1 MSAMSRYAV
10 ALLAAFGLV
19 SFAGAQESLKPED
32 LARIKGATVF
42 VKVGVPRSG
51 AIATG
56 SGFLLKSDGE
66 TGWLVTNHH
75 VVDLF
80 DGADEAKMLTTP
92 IEVVFDSGTE
102 KERAFKATIA
112 AFDPARDLAMLK
124 IEGAKNLPAPIEI
137 DDGIELRE
145 TMLVYICGFPFGGRL
160 AIGTKNPEI
169 SIGDAKVSSLRRE
182 VAGGPIA
189 KVQLNGALNP
199 GNSGGPVVAANGKL
213 VGVAVTTIRSAGI
226 GNAIPFHEVTS
237 MVRGR
242 LGNVALVPKDEDDDA
257 TKPIAATLRS
267 RAIDPFRKIK
277 AVTAHVLPG
286 NASLP
291 APAPNAPPGVIP
303 GAMKVPLALADGMAT
318 ADVTVP
324 ANGRKSLIVQMEIDY
339 AEGKAYTNAVIV
351 TVGPVRPEMP
361 GRVGP
366 NNRYGP
372 QRTPEGMLKLAS
384 GTLLPFP
391 VFPVKFPT
399 AQNSESVSVVNA
411 SAEMFAGKPIRMD
424 ALSTCVV
431 NPVDRGEFELAVE
444 TDSDNS
450 PTEIRVVLPKDLAL
464 QVADLGI
471 PDLPLVGITIKF
483 PIRLSGTLGKPSGRE
498 KRHSLVV
505 EVIEFLDDD
514 GKPVASFKPA
524 TTPPELKTLAVVN
537 RFPEKFVGQT
547 LTVDAYVKGT
557 RHAGGTGL
565 EISNE
570 NLANPLNLEIYTSR
584 SLAGQV
590 ESDIAK
596 ADLPARAKITF
607 EVKAIH
613 GRNNKGV
620 IGIKQVEVLGD
631 DDKAM
636 KTLKATTNVE
646 YPAIPSPP
654 KAVAP
659 KAGGTAGTPVEAPKA
674 VESPTP
680 ATKPEGGLGMPVI
693 AAIVGSAALLVV
705 GGFLLLSALR
715 KHKTEEHESDE
726 AEEVP
731 ARRDTP
737 KQPEPK
743 PTRSSNVPPKTKTG
757 DDNPFANF
765 G

>member
-1 MSAMSRYAV
+1 MPRFAI
-10 ALLAAFGLV
+10 ALVAAFGLA
-19 SFAGAQESLKPED
+19 SFAAAQEGLKPED

-42 VKVGVPRSG
+42 VKVGAPRSG

-56 SGFLLKSDGE
+56 SGFLVKSEGE

-102 KERAFKATIA
+102 KERAFKAAIA
-112 AFDPARDLAMLK
+112 AFDPARDLATLK
-124 IEGAKNLPAPIEI
+124 IEGAKNLPTPIEI
-137 DDGIELRE
+137 DDAIELRE

-226 GNAIPFHEVTS
+226 GNAIPYHEVTS
-237 MVRGR
+237 MLRGR
-242 LGNVALVPKDEDDDA
+242 MGNVALVPKAEDDDA

-277 AVTAHVLPG
+277 SAAAHLLPG
-286 NASLP
+286 NAP
-291 APAPNAPPGVIP
+291 MPVPAPNAPPGAIP
-303 GAMKVPLALADGMAT
+303 GAMKVPLTIADGLAS

-324 ANGRKSLIVQMEIDY
+324 ANAKKSLIVQLEIDY
-339 AEGKAYTNAVIV
+339 AEGKAFTNAVLV
-351 TVGPVRPEMP
+351 TVGPMRAEMP

-366 NNRYGP
+366 NNPYGP
-372 QRTPEGMLKLAS
+372 QRTPEGLLKLAS

-391 VFPVKFPT
+391 VLPVKFPT
-399 AQNSESVSVVNA
+399 AQNSESVSLINA
-411 SAEMFAGKPIRMD
+411 SAEMFAGKSIRMD

-431 NPVDRGEFELAVE
+431 NPVDRGEYELAVE
-444 TDSDNS
+444 TDTDNT
-450 PTEIRVVLPKDLAL
+450 PTEVRVVLPKDLAL

-483 PIRLSGTLGKPSGRE
+483 PIRVTGMLGKPSGRE

-505 EVIEFLDDD
+505 DTLEFLDDD
-514 GKPVASFKPA
+514 GKPVTTLKPS
-524 TTPPELKTLAVVN
+524 TTAPAQKTLAAVN

-547 LTVDAYVKGT
+547 VTVDAYVKGT

-565 EISNE
+565 EIANE
-570 NLANPLNLEIYTSR
+570 NFANPMNLEIYTSR

-620 IGIKQVEVLGD
+620 IGVKQVEVLGD
-631 DDKAM
+631 DDKSV
-636 KTLKATTNVE
+636 KTLKATANVD
-646 YPAIPSPP
+646 YPAIPAPP
-654 KAVAP
+654 KATAPKVLAP
-659 KAGGTAGTPVEAPKA
+659 KAGSPDDATKIAE
-674 VESPTP
+674 PTP
-680 ATKPEGGLGMPVI
+680 TKPEGGLGMPVI
-693 AAIVGSAALLVV
+693 VAIVGSAVLLVV
-705 GGFLLLSALR
+705 GGFLLMSALR
-715 KHKTEEHESDE
+715 KSSSAEPE
-726 AEEVP
+726 AKE
-731 ARRDTP
+731 TP
-737 KQPEPK
+737 KPAPPAPK
-743 PTRSSNVPPKTKTG
+743 RSPKALPPSKSG
-757 DDNPFANF
+757 DDNPFENF
-765 G
+765 R